1 MLAKL
6 LTPALIL
13 GIGLAGAD
21 GTKTTTT
28 TTTKKVEETA
38 PAKPAAGA
46 EVTTTTTTTTTTVK
60 TEGAAKTAASKFDL
74 ADGKKAFDMNCSAC
88 HGATGKGDGA
98 AAAALKPKPRDLS
111 SKEYMAKRSWAELHK
126 VIAEGGANSGFS
138 ALMPAWQGILKKP
151 QVDNVLAYVL
161 SLSGNSA
168 KADSAAA
175 AKADKPKAKAK
186 AE

>member
-111 SKEYMAKRSWAELHK
+111 DAKYMSTRTWEDLHK
-126 VIAEGGANSGFS
+126 VISEGGANSGFS
-138 ALMPAWQGILKKP
+138 ALMPAWKGALKKP
-151 QVDNVLAYVL
+151 QLDNVLAYVL
-161 SLSGNSA
+161 SLSGT
-168 KADSAAA
+168 KLEPA
-175 AKADKPKAKAK
+175 AKAADKAPAKAK
-186 AE
+186 PKSE